1 MEFWGSN
8 FWTKSLCLQIKWFN
22 IGMTRFVVPWY
33 PILTWAT
40 AGNYIC
46 RRMLCAFWFR
56 KGLVLLCLIDTL
68 EMASETQVL
77 CCLIP
82 TDANFLKSMPCF
94 RFSVPVGGS
103 EEEALDSQRW
113 GHDMLRDSFR
123 NWCHFGPQFHTVPY
137 SSTQFHIPT
146 LEVLEPRYLRWL
158 LPKSWAMAMGSKS
171 PVGCGSIVDPVAF
184 CLLIV
189 WKVMVIDDW
198 WLIIGDWWWLMVVV
212 WKNVWLVGLPANLS
226 WQDLTYSL
234 HAQWCS
240 HYTTVQTFAYICI
253 VLDVVDFLD
262 VNHVRSRGECDG
274 QKETSYRDGD
284 ANAMH
289 ENFRSEFLFACWSRS

>member
-1 MEFWGSN
+1 M
-8 FWTKSLCLQIKWFN
+8 CLQIKWFN

-56 KGLVLLCLIDTL
+56 KGLVLLCSIDTL

-123 NWCHFGPQFHTVPY
+123 NWCHFGPQFHTVPH

-146 LEVLEPRYLRWL
+146 WRCSSLVTCDGSFQNPEPWPWDRNHPLAVDQSWIL
-158 LPKSWAMAMGSKS
+158 LLSA
-171 PVGCGSIVDPVAF
+171 
-184 CLLIV
+184 CLLCEKL
-189 WKVMVIDDW
+189 W
-198 WLIIGDWWWLMVVV
+198 
-212 WKNVWLVGLPANLS
+212 
-226 WQDLTYSL
+226 
-234 HAQWCS
+234 
-240 HYTTVQTFAYICI
+240 
-253 VLDVVDFLD
+253 
-262 VNHVRSRGECDG
+262 
-274 QKETSYRDGD
+274 
-284 ANAMH
+284 
-289 ENFRSEFLFACWSRS
+289 